1 MFQCSVSVVVKR
13 LMYTLPI
20 VLEKEEKNKNNYTLN
35 LMVWLSFTLLIFAQV
50 SWYGLSLSR
59 LIFSRNIDR
68 ILVAIV

>member
-1 MFQCSVSVVVKR
+1 
-13 LMYTLPI
+13 
-20 VLEKEEKNKNNYTLN
+20 

-59 LIFSRNIDR
+59 PIFSRNIDR

>member
-1 MFQCSVSVVVKR
+1 MFSFRCRQTINVHFA
-13 LMYTLPI
+13 I

-59 LIFSRNIDR
+59 PIFSRNIDR